1 MKQTGKPK
9 IDKYAARIYINC
21 DKGNKR
27 TKDGQKGCNK
37 GEDDITP

>member
-9 IDKYAARIYINC
+9 IDKYAARIYI
-21 DKGNKR
+21 KTV
-27 TKDGQKGCNK
+27 TKDINGQKGCNK